1 MKANNQ
7 QEIVENLSKSR
18 IPAVIKK
25 AVTVLMAKKAEKI
38 VILKLKGINKITDF
52 MLICSGNS
60 TRQNHALSN
69 EVQVRLRKES
79 KQKAFS
85 VEGEKAADWILL
97 DYIDFIVHIFTPES
111 RNKYLIEKLWM
122 DAKRYNFYTD

>member
-7 QEIVENLSKSR
+7 QEIIENLSKSR

-25 AVTVLMAKKAEKI
+25 VVTVLMAKKAEKI